1 MATQHNIF
9 WWNLENLFDE
19 EHSPIRTDK
28 LKRTLKGE
36 LKGWTPA
43 VLDEKLNQLV
53 SVMRQMNTAKGPDIL
68 GVCEVENKAVLD
80 KLIVKL
86 NTATNRTYA
95 VLHHDTKDARG
106 IDVAFIFDKAKYT
119 PEGELYSLEVMRR
132 SATRDIVQVQLK
144 TVAGNTL
151 VLLGNHWPSRSG
163 GQFESEPY
171 RMMVGEVLSYFV
183 KRIHEENPNG
193 AHIVAM
199 GDFNDQ
205 PFDRSLTQYAK
216 ATHIL
221 KQVEN
226 ARSIDYLYNLMAAK
240 IDGKFGTYVYGSEVN
255 ILDQFLVSK
264 DIAINTSHAKFS
276 VAAPAAIIIFP
287 GMVKGE
293 YNTPVKFGRPSEPSA
308 HNLNGYS
315 DHLPIGMILMEK

>member
-1 MATQHNIF
+1 MPTQHNIF

-19 EHSPIRTDK
+19 EHAPTRTDK

-43 VLDEKLNQLV
+43 VLNKKLDQLV
-53 SVMRQMNTAKGPDIL
+53 SVIRQFNNNAGPDIL

-80 KLIVKL
+80 KLILKL
-86 NTATNRTYA
+86 NAATNRTYS

-106 IDVAFIFDKAKYT
+106 IDVAFIFDKIKYT
-119 PEGELYSLEVMRR
+119 PEGDLYSLEVMRR

-144 TVAGNTL
+144 TQKGNKLTL
-151 VLLGNHWPSRSG
+151 IGNHWPSRSG
-163 GQFESEPY
+163 GQYESEPY

-193 AHIVAM
+193 AHILAM

-226 ARSIDYLYNLMAAK
+226 ARSTDYLYNLMASK
-240 IDGKFGTYVYGSEVN
+240 MDGKFGTYVFGGDVN
-255 ILDQFLVSK
+255 ILDQFLISK
-264 DIAINTSHAKFS
+264 DIAVNTTHSKFS
-276 VAAPAAIIIFP
+276 VAAPASIIIFP
-287 GMVKGE
+287 GMVTGE
-293 YNTPVKFGRPSEPSA
+293 YNTPVKFGRPFEPA
-308 HNLNGYS
+308 THNPAGYS
-315 DHLPIGMILMEK
+315 DHLPIGVVIQEK